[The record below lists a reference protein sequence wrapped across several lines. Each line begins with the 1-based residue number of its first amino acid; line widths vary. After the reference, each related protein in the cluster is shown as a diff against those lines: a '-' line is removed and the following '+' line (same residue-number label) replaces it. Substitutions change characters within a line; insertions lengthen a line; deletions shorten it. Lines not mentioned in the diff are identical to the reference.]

1 MILETKFLQFRRAG
15 RKWLLERVRSSSDM
29 DRVLFAKNVLNQDD
43 LTALAK
49 KVDEKLVREFVA
61 DDPAAA
67 ARRQTPPAAP

>member
-1 MILETKFLQFRRAG
+1 
-15 RKWLLERVRSSSDM
+15 M